1 MRTGCAGIDHI
12 GIVADDLS
20 ELEARC
26 EAMGFR
32 VAPRCELLAIMEDR
46 SARPLN
52 QHNSHLVFGKTYVEL
67 TAVTG
72 DLAGHHLEQALGRYF
87 GFHIIAMLAEN
98 ADREHERLAG
108 AGYPTDNVAVAGR
121 SIEYPSGHGMGRFR
135 WFRIPDKDA
144 PEAFFCYVEHRT
156 PDLVFDPLLNDHPNG
171 AHELHEVVIC
181 TGNPEESAERVSRI
195 CGSWASQTDAG
206 LVLVMRQAAIRL
218 VGPEQGQREYGDL
231 PMPTLPFAIGFSVQT
246 QDLQR
251 TTRFFEATDLAVRW
265 NLDALYVEPARTG
278 QPVIGFVEG

>member
-1 MRTGCAGIDHI
+1 MTTGCAGIDHI

-20 ELEARC
+20 ELETRC

-32 VAPRCELLAIMEDR
+32 VAPRCQLVAIMEDG
-46 SARPLN
+46 SARSLN

-72 DLAGHHLEQALGRYF
+72 DLEGHHLEQALGRYF

-108 AGYPTDNVAVAGR
+108 AGYPTDNVAIAGR
-121 SIEYPSGHGMGRFR
+121 SIEYPSGSGMGRFR
-135 WFRIPDKDA
+135 WFRVPDKDA
-144 PEAFFCYVEHRT
+144 PEAFFCYVEHMT
-156 PDLVFDPLLNDHPNG
+156 PELVFDPLLNEHPNG

-181 TGNPEESAERVSRI
+181 TGNPEESAERLARI
-195 CGSWASQTDAG
+195 CGSLATETDGG
-206 LVLVMRQAAIRL
+206 LVVAMHQAAIRL
-218 VGPEQGQREYGDL
+218 VGPEQGQLEYGDM
-231 PMPTLPFAIGFSVQT
+231 PMPALPFAIGFRVQT
-246 QDLQR
+246 RDLQR
-251 TTRFFEATDLAVRW
+251 TTRFFEATDLAVRR
-265 NLDALYVEPARTG
+265 NRDALYVEPARTG